1 MTEIAHTPHLDPPA
15 SDALDM
21 ANRRRA
27 LIGGIVGY
35 FVDQF
40 DIYLP
45 VIVLAPAMSY
55 FVPKGLNAG
64 TAAIVAAF
72 VFTATLLGRPVGA
85 AIFGVIADRTGR
97 RKATIIAIIGIVVT
111 TLLIGLLPGY
121 ASVGLWGIGLLILLR
136 LVDGIFLGGEYTAAI
151 PLAME
156 WTPKRRRGLASGLIT
171 MTSPGAL
178 CLISAMTLLLLQIF
192 PAGAPD
198 SPYAVWGWRIPFFIG
213 AALAVAFL
221 VYFVR
226 RVPES
231 EAWENS
237 EPAAERV
244 SPLRQL
250 FTGTNRRS
258 LAQVFV
264 LMTGV
269 WIALNIS
276 ASVLPGL
283 ISKVAGLTPT
293 QLTVALIIAS
303 GVSTVTY
310 PLAGLVSQRIGRR
323 PFYIGVGLLVAVVGG
338 GATALLA
345 GATDPS
351 FGVAVTLLTVAFAMG
366 ILTFGPIAAYM
377 TERFPASLRS
387 TGYGIGYSLALV
399 IPAFYAYYLVGLGA
413 LFSPTYASAILMAV
427 GGLLVTVGALLGP
440 ETRDVDMGAPEPD
453 GQP

>member
-1 MTEIAHTPHLDPPA
+1 MADTAHSLHLNSPDSGA
-15 SDALDM
+15 DEKT
-21 ANRRRA
+21 NRRRA
-27 LIGGIVGY
+27 LVGGIAGY

-55 FVPKGLNAG
+55 FVPSDLDAG
-64 TAAIVAAF
+64 TATIIAAF
-72 VFTATLLGRPVGA
+72 VFTATLIGRPVGA

-97 RKATIIAIIGIVVT
+97 RKATIIAIAGIAVT
-111 TLLIGLLPGY
+111 TLLIGLLPGH
-121 ASVGLWGIGLLILLR
+121 ASVGLWGIALLILLR

-178 CLISAMTLLLLQIF
+178 CLISALTLLLLQIF
-192 PAGAPD
+192 PAGTPD
-198 SPYAVWGWRIPFFIG
+198 SPYSVWGWRIPFIIG
-213 AALAVAFL
+213 AALAAGFL

-226 RVPES
+226 HVPES

-237 EPAAERV
+237 EPAAKRV

-250 FTGTNRRS
+250 FTGSNRRS

-283 ISKVAGLTPT
+283 TSTVAGLTPT
-293 QLTVALIIAS
+293 QLTIAIIIAS

-310 PLAGLVSQRIGRR
+310 PVAGLVSQRIGRR
-323 PFYIGVGLLVAVVGG
+323 PFYIGVGLLVAIVGG

-345 GATDPS
+345 GAREPG
-351 FGVAVTLLTVAFAMG
+351 FGLAVLLLTIAFAVG
-366 ILTFGPIAAYM
+366 ILAFGPIAAYM
-377 TERFPASLRS
+377 TERFPAALRS

-399 IPAFYAYYLVGLGA
+399 IPAFYAYYLVGLGD
-413 LFSPTYASAILMAV
+413 LFGPTYASAILMAL
-427 GGLLVTVGALLGP
+427 GGLLITVGAVFGP
-440 ETRDVDMGAPEPD
+440 ETRDVDMGAPAPSR
-453 GQP
+453 Q

>member
-1 MTEIAHTPHLDPPA
+1 MTETAHSPDQDQPV
-15 SDALDM
+15 ALDR

-27 LIGGIVGY
+27 LTGGIVGY

-45 VIVLAPAMSY
+45 VIVLAPAMGY
-55 FVPKGLNAG
+55 FVPPGLDAG
-64 TAAIVAAF
+64 TTAIIAAF

-97 RKATIIAIIGIVVT
+97 RKATIIAIAGIAVT

-121 ASVGLWGIGLLILLR
+121 ASVGLWGIALVILLR
-136 LVDGIFLGGEYTAAI
+136 LVDGVFLGGEYTAAI

-192 PAGAPD
+192 PAGSPD
-198 SPYAVWGWRIPFFIG
+198 SAYAVWGWRIPFVIG
-213 AALAVAFL
+213 ALLAAGFL

-231 EAWENS
+231 EAWANA
-237 EPAAERV
+237 EPAAKRV

-250 FTGTNRRS
+250 FTGANRRS
-258 LAQVFV
+258 LGQVFV

-283 ISKVAGLTPT
+283 TSKVAGLTPT

-303 GVSTVTY
+303 AVSAVTY
-310 PLAGLVSQRIGRR
+310 PIAGVLSQRIGRR

-345 GATDPS
+345 GATDPG
-351 FGVAVTLLTVAFAMG
+351 FGLATLLLTVAFVVG

-377 TERFPASLRS
+377 TERFPAALRS

-399 IPAFYAYYLVGLGA
+399 VPAFYAYYLVGLGA
-413 LFSPTYASAILMAV
+413 LFGTTYASAILMAI
-427 GGLLVTVGALLGP
+427 GGLLVSVGAWLGP
-440 ETRDVDMGAPEPD
+440 ETRDVDMA
-453 GQP
+453 